1 MWESTVVASMGNEDA
16 LQSSLYHTERDEGV
30 EGLQKGGA
38 KEWLNTKNT
47 EQKRHGRMG
56 LRDWMLKR
64 DSSKEDLD
72 WETERKAGQWTQRWC
87 NYQAQSKEG
96 KREAGKSIT
105 MIIGP

>member
-1 MWESTVVASMGNEDA
+1 MGNEDT

-56 LRDWMLKR
+56 LRD
-64 DSSKEDLD
+64 
-72 WETERKAGQWTQRWC
+72 
-87 NYQAQSKEG
+87 
-96 KREAGKSIT
+96 
-105 MIIGP
+105 